1 MKYVGELRRKQKK
14 KNESNQLRVSVSGAR
29 ASNTGPSALIC
40 PVDKSANKQKKLS
53 LSLSLRRVSVSFT
66 IGKKIEEKQGID
78 GGKKRASQS
87 TITNIS
93 TSPAGPKWPSVKRSV
108 VERKYLL
115 RQYNELKELMHCT

>member
-1 MKYVGELRRKQKK
+1 MNYKLKFLLRINALTIISLCFFLLQFALILNEVRWRVASETKK

-78 GGKKRASQS
+78 GGKK
-87 TITNIS
+87 
-93 TSPAGPKWPSVKRSV
+93 
-108 VERKYLL
+108 ER
-115 RQYNELKELMHCT
+115 RNQQ